1 MLFFSIHYIASPCKK
16 RSNVLTENQILF
28 TILLMKKNL
37 FFIVFSVFLV
47 INLTALPLQLNAGGG
62 GLLGYTFTRYSL
74 EGNAGSAEHIKSTQI
89 MDRINYGGFLFFDA
103 AYGEIAVSLRG
114 GRHSYEENVVT
125 RSGNL
130 NSTGT
135 GTEMTLGFS
144 LLGKY
149 PFTVNEKITWFPLL
163 GVEYQAALLEWRKPR
178 GDIAH
183 DRTGGELSADL
194 DKNGKPYPLS
204 AWNSLTIDAG
214 AGFDYRIGER
224 LFLRNELLFSFRLQ
238 TAYEAGALEMTKSQF
253 SLSDIALKGLT
264 GGPTLRTSLGYR
276 VPEKK

>member
-1 MLFFSIHYIASPCKK
+1 
-16 RSNVLTENQILF
+16 
-28 TILLMKKNL
+28 MKKIL
-37 FFIVFSVFLV
+37 FFIIFSVFLV
-47 INLTALPLQLNAGGG
+47 IKLTALPLQLNAGGG

-74 EGNAGSAEHIKSTQI
+74 EGNAGSAGHIKSTQT

-103 AYGEIAVSLRG
+103 TYGEIAVSLRG
-114 GRHSYEENVVT
+114 GRHSYEEEMVT
-125 RSGNL
+125 TFGNP

-149 PFTVNEKITWFPLL
+149 PFRVNEKITWFPLL
-163 GVEYQAALLEWRKPR
+163 GVEYQAALLEWRKPQ
-178 GDIAH
+178 GDIVH
-183 DRTGGELSADL
+183 DRTDGELAEDR

-204 AWNSLTIDAG
+204 AWNSLAIDVG
-214 AGFDYRIGER
+214 AGFDCRIGER
-224 LFLRNELLFSFRLQ
+224 LFLRNELLFSFRLR
-238 TAYEAGALEMTKSQF
+238 TAYEAGVLEMTKSQL

-276 VPEKK
+276 FSEKNRTGRTRDGAYLTGT